1 MARRNRKTRTH
12 RKGTR
17 RNSRTRRNM
26 RGGQVGS
33 PVNNTGI
40 ENAGKINLLQGQEY
54 GSQHANQHGGE
65 APFDGSSDFTGVLPK
80 DMQGQAR
87 VPVMSGGV
95 AEFGNESQFSGVLD
109 PSLNASARITPTL
122 QAQAEIIGMKDQG
135 GGRRRHRHRRGR
147 RSGRKSRRS
156 GRKSRRCWKG
166 TGGSASVND
175 PTVLLPVDMEKQAVM
190 NMNPEWKF
198 VNSPD
203 LKN

>member
-1 MARRNRKTRTH
+1 MARRNRKARTH

-33 PVNNTGI
+33 PVNNTTT

-54 GSQHANQHGGE
+54 GSQHADQHGGV

-80 DMQGQAR
+80 DMQANAR

-95 AEFGNESQFSGVLD
+95 AEIGNESQFTGVLD
-109 PSLNASARITPTL
+109 PSLNASARIDPLTKSF
-122 QAQAEIIGMKDQG
+122 AEIAGMKDQG
-135 GGRRRHRHRRGR
+135 GGRRRRRRGR
-147 RSGRKSRRS
+147 KSGRKSRRS
-156 GRKSRRCWKG
+156 DRKSRRCWKG
-166 TGGSASVND
+166 NGGSASVND

-190 NMNPEWKF
+190 GMNPEWKF
-198 VNSPD
+198 ANSPD
-203 LKN
+203 LKA